1 MLNKNL
7 TLLYSLLLVLSISS
21 FQICFS
27 QTPDTLWT
35 KMLGGNEDEYGFYSE
50 QTSDGGYIITGT
62 TESFGVGYDDVWLVK
77 TNSSGDTLWTKTY
90 GGSNYDEGDCVHQ
103 TNDGGYIVFAE
114 TGSFNPNF
122 YRVWLIKTDAD
133 GDTIWTKLF
142 GNNQNYYIESGLELP
157 GIGYIFLGFTKVDA
171 ADPEDILLVKINLS
185 GEINWTKTYGGTDR
199 DLPSSIYQTGDGG
212 FIISGSTK
220 SLSAGDF
227 DAWLIRAD
235 SDGNLIWTKKY
246 GGTGY
251 DLGWDARQTDDDG
264 FIVAGLT
271 ASFGHMN
278 NYVDAWLI
286 KTDYNGDTL
295 WTKTFGGLDHDGAL
309 SVLQTSDAGYIFT
322 GYYSLEGY
330 ESDVWVVKT
339 DEDGNIQWSKNYGGI
354 FFDMGRLINPT
365 SDGGYIISGEYY
377 SVTANSRDIWLLKI
391 GPDPNDV
398 EKDEKAPIPETIVL
412 KQNYPNPFN
421 PSTTIEFGI
430 PESQFITL
438 AVYNLLG
445 EQVGLLVNE
454 NLSAGNYKATWDADD
469 LPSGIYIYKLIAR
482 GFSQS
487 NKMILLK

>member
-7 TLLYSLLLVLSISS
+7 TLLYSLLLVLTISS
-21 FQICFS
+21 IQICFA

-35 KMLGGNEDEYGFYSE
+35 KMLGGIEDEYGFYAE

-62 TESFGVGYDDVWLVK
+62 TESFGAGFDDVWLVK

-90 GGSNYDEGDCVHQ
+90 GGSDYDEGDCVHQ
-103 TNDGGYIVFAE
+103 TNDGGYIIFAE

-142 GNNQNYYIESGLELP
+142 GENQNYYIESGLELP
-157 GIGYIFLGFTKVDA
+157 GIGYIFLGFTAVDA
-171 ADPEDILLVKINLS
+171 TDPEDILLVKTNLS
-185 GEINWTKTYGGTDR
+185 GEIDWTKTYGGTDR
-199 DLPSSIYQTGDGG
+199 DLPSSIYQTEDGG

-220 SLSAGDF
+220 TLSAGDF
-227 DAWLIRAD
+227 DAWLIRTD
-235 SDGNLIWTKKY
+235 SDGNLIWTQKY

-251 DLGWDARQTDDDG
+251 DLGWDAEETNDDG

-339 DEDGNIQWSKNYGGI
+339 DEDGNMQWSKNYGGI
-354 FFDMGRLINPT
+354 FFDMGRTINPT
-365 SDGGYIISGEYY
+365 SDGGYIVSGEYY

-398 EKDEKAPIPETIVL
+398 EKDEKAQIPETIVT
-412 KQNYPNPFN
+412 K
-421 PSTTIEFGI
+421 TK
-430 PESQFITL
+430 
-438 AVYNLLG
+438 
-445 EQVGLLVNE
+445 
-454 NLSAGNYKATWDADD
+454 LSK
-469 LPSGIYIYKLIAR
+469 S
-482 GFSQS
+482 FQS
-487 NKMILLK
+487 NNYY